1 MFKRIIVLSLILA
14 TAIYA
19 NDEVEVR
26 LNESVITAQNFKTTV
41 RNTASNVTIVTAKDI
56 EEKGAQNLVDA
67 LRMVPGVMVKNYY
80 GNITFDIGG
89 YSSVHAERNS
99 IITYDGVRISSKE
112 ATNIPISS
120 IERVEVIPNGGGILY
135 GDGAN
140 GGVINILSKN
150 IYGKN
155 SNKKVSGNVRTEYG
169 SRGSYKY
176 GLSTNAKATDRLTFQ
191 VDYSKDKYRS
201 ERNSD
206 ENGKIVSRSQE
217 VSVDA
222 KYKFDNADLVVKY
235 TRNEKHRADGG
246 DLEEADYYKDRKM
259 VSWAARD
266 FTRSNDWYINYRQNI
281 GDNTELLTYVD
292 LYDSKE
298 NDDVTKILDRDYAR
312 KTVKLQLKHKYFNN
326 HYFIVGADYMN
337 EKLKG
342 LDSNGGYT
350 GRNTEKTD
358 YGVFTINELKF
369 GKFTFAQ
376 GLRFNKAKYDFY
388 WREKYPVPRNIRGE
402 HGEQEYKNYAANL
415 ELRYDYSNTGMVYGK
430 WSRDF
435 RTPLAR
441 EMYYTLDGSKLKA
454 QTQNTFEIG
463 VKDYIAGSYVSL
475 STFYKKTNGEIYYE
489 GTPNKESTRPGAV
502 VFPYYNMGDTRR
514 IGVELLT
521 QQYLNNFT
529 FTESVSYLNHKI
541 VDSDFESRK
550 GKEIPMVPN
559 WKLGFGIGYKF
570 NDKLNLNAD
579 IIYYG
584 KFYDSDDPENI
595 RPKDKGNYATV
606 SVSANYKFE
615 NGFALNARVN
625 NLFDRK
631 YEDYVGYWDGTRQYS
646 PATGRYYSIGVS
658 YTF

>member
-1 MFKRIIVLSLILA
+1 MFKKITLLSLILA
-14 TAIYA
+14 TAVYA
-19 NDEVEVR
+19 NDEADIK

-41 RNTASNVTIVTAKDI
+41 KNTASNVTIVTAKDI

-67 LRMVPGVMVKNYY
+67 LRMVPGIMVKNYY

-99 IITYDGVRISSKE
+99 IITYDGVRISAKE

-120 IERVEVIPNGGGILY
+120 IERVEIIPNGGGILY

-140 GGVINILSKN
+140 GGVINILSKS
-150 IYGKN
+150 IYGKDN
-155 SNKKVSGNVRTEYG
+155 KKKVSGNIRTEYG

-176 GLSTNAKATDRLTFQ
+176 GLSTTAKATDRLTFQ
-191 VDYSKDKYRS
+191 VDYSKDRYRS
-201 ERNSD
+201 ERDSD

-217 VSVDA
+217 VSIDT
-222 KYKFDNADLVVKY
+222 KYKFNNADLTVKY

-246 DLEEADYYKDRKM
+246 DLEEANYYKNRKM
-259 VSWAARD
+259 VTWAARD
-266 FTRSNDWYINYRQNI
+266 FSRSNDWYINYRQNI
-281 GDNTELLTYVD
+281 GENTELLTYID
-292 LYDSKE
+292 LYDSRE
-298 NDDVTKILDRDYAR
+298 NDDVSKTLDRDYSR
-312 KTVKLQLKHKYFNN
+312 KTAKLQLKQIYLND
-326 HYFIVGADYMN
+326 HYFIIGTDYMK

-342 LDSNGGYT
+342 LNGEGAYT

-358 YGVFTINELKF
+358 YGIFAINELKF

-376 GLRFNKAKYDFY
+376 GLRYNKAEYDFY

-415 ELRYDYSNTGMVYGK
+415 ELKYDYSDTGMVYGK

-441 EMYYTLDGSKLKA
+441 EMYYTLEGSKLKS

-463 VKDYIAGSYVSL
+463 TKDYIAGSYVSL
-475 STFYKKTNGEIYYE
+475 STFYKKTNGEIYYQ
-489 GTPNKESTRPGAV
+489 GTPNKESSRL
-502 VFPYYNMGDTRR
+502 
-514 IGVELLT
+514 GVELLT
-521 QQYLNNFT
+521 EQYVKNFT

-550 GKEIPMVPN
+550 NKEIPMVAN
-559 WKLGFGIGYKF
+559 WKLGFGVGYKF
-570 NDKLNLNAD
+570 NNKLNINAD
-579 IIYYG
+579 VVYYG
-584 KFYDSDDPENI
+584 KFYDSDDPENV
-595 RPKDKGNYATV
+595 RPKDRGNYATV
-606 SVSANYKFE
+606 SLSANYKFE
-615 NGFALNARVN
+615 NGFALNARIN
-625 NLFDRK
+625 NLFDKK

-646 PATGRYYSIGVS
+646 PAAGRYYSIGAS

>member
-1 MFKRIIVLSLILA
+1 MFKKITLLSLILA
-14 TAIYA
+14 TAVYA
-19 NDEVEVR
+19 NDEADIK

-41 RNTASNVTIVTAKDI
+41 KNTASNVTIVTAKDI

-67 LRMVPGVMVKNYY
+67 LRMVPGIMVKNYY

-99 IITYDGVRISSKE
+99 IITYDGVRISAKE

-120 IERVEVIPNGGGILY
+120 IERVEIIPNGGGILY

-140 GGVINILSKN
+140 GGVINILSKS
-150 IYGKN
+150 IYGKDN
-155 SNKKVSGNVRTEYG
+155 KKKVSGNIRTEYG

-176 GLSTNAKATDRLTFQ
+176 GLSTTAKATDRLTFQ
-191 VDYSKDKYRS
+191 VDYSKDRYRS
-201 ERNSD
+201 ERDSD

-217 VSVDA
+217 VSIDT
-222 KYKFDNADLVVKY
+222 KYKFNNADLTVKY

-246 DLEEADYYKDRKM
+246 DLEEANYYKNRKM
-259 VSWAARD
+259 VTWAARD
-266 FTRSNDWYINYRQNI
+266 FSRSNDWYINYRQN
-281 GDNTELLTYVD
+281 
-292 LYDSKE
+292 
-298 NDDVTKILDRDYAR
+298 
-312 KTVKLQLKHKYFNN
+312 
-326 HYFIVGADYMN
+326 YFIIGTDYMK

-342 LDSNGGYT
+342 LNGEGAYT

-358 YGVFTINELKF
+358 YGIFAINELKF

-376 GLRFNKAKYDFY
+376 GLRYNKAEYDFY

-415 ELRYDYSNTGMVYGK
+415 ELKYDYSDTGMVYGK

-441 EMYYTLDGSKLKA
+441 EMYYTLEGSKLKS

-463 VKDYIAGSYVSL
+463 TKDYIAGSYVSL
-475 STFYKKTNGEIYYE
+475 STFYKKTNGEIYYQ

-514 IGVELLT
+514 LGVELLT
-521 QQYLNNFT
+521 EQYVKNFT

-550 GKEIPMVPN
+550 NKEIPMVAN
-559 WKLGFGIGYKF
+559 WKLGFGVGYKF
-570 NDKLNLNAD
+570 NNKLNINAD
-579 IIYYG
+579 VVYYG
-584 KFYDSDDPENI
+584 KFYDSDDPENV
-595 RPKDKGNYATV
+595 RPKDRGNYATV
-606 SVSANYKFE
+606 SLSANYKFE
-615 NGFALNARVN
+615 NGFALNARIN
-625 NLFDRK
+625 NLFDKK

-646 PATGRYYSIGVS
+646 PAAGRYYSIGAS

>member
-19 NDEVEVR
+19 NDEAEVR

-150 IYGKN
+150 IYGKD

-176 GLSTNAKATDRLTFQ
+176 GLSTN
-191 VDYSKDKYRS
+191 
-201 ERNSD
+201 
-206 ENGKIVSRSQE
+206 
-217 VSVDA
+217 
-222 KYKFDNADLVVKY
+222 
-235 TRNEKHRADGG
+235 G

-570 NDKLNLNAD
+570 NDKLNLNVD
-579 IIYYG
+579 TIYYG

>member
-19 NDEVEVR
+19 NDEAEVR

-150 IYGKN
+150 IYGKD

-206 ENGKIVSRSQE
+206 
-217 VSVDA
+217 
-222 KYKFDNADLVVKY
+222 
-235 TRNEKHRADGG
+235 
-246 DLEEADYYKDRKM
+246 
-259 VSWAARD
+259 RD